1 MEETYGNYLQHN
13 LNPPSFLNLQNFVY
27 IFVSALNLLKI
38 VCVIYFIVFYDFCLF
53 FFPRWILIYEN
64 CCRAR
69 PACVFGMSEIESFRC
84 PPSPVCIYCVI
95 GMRGTHS
102 SQFYFLFFKPIF
114 WTPPK
119 NYFFVDVE

>member
-1 MEETYGNYLQHN
+1 MEMISSTT
-13 LNPPSFLNLQNFVY
+13 LNPLTLLNYVY

-38 VCVIYFIVFYDFCLF
+38 VCVIYFYCLFDFF
-53 FFPRWILIYEN
+53 FFPCWILIYEKLLQN
-64 CCRAR
+64 W
-69 PACVFGMSEIESFRC
+69 PCVRIWDVRKKESFRC

-102 SQFYFLFFKPIF
+102 SQFNFYFLSIYFGN
-114 WTPPK
+114 PK